1 MSSRVDD
8 PNRADAHLADD
19 EPDNDDDFLRELAH
33 VEDVAPPTRQPAAGQ
48 MLGRFRI
55 LSELGRGGMGIVYL
69 AHDENL
75 RRAVALKLLPPS
87 LTRQEERTRRF
98 LREARAAAAVTHPNL
113 ATIYDVGEVEGNIF
127 IAMERVDG
135 RTLRKLLASGRPPIE
150 EAVHVASQILAGLA
164 KAHQAGI
171 VHRDLKPDNIMVTDD
186 GVIKLLDFGLAKQHD
201 GVSGQLAGSGSVE
214 RAERGDPGEK
224 HDTLPRDTGADQ
236 LLGTPGYMSPEQI
249 RGGPIDPRSDLFSF
263 GVIFYE
269 MLAGKRPFAGQS
281 AADLQSAIL
290 RDTPPSL
297 SDLRD
302 DLPEGLVRLVERCL
316 EKDSARRYPSS
327 GALSIALAQLDLS
340 TPRLLTPS
348 SSTLGDAAS
357 SSPSRAMTTVK
368 RFGDRAGSVAKVLA
382 AVLVAL
388 LAGLFFRRTSD
399 TEAAKGGAAAGAMAA
414 VAAQAAATPVTDL
427 PLPQSKSADAV
438 AEYATALQGIR
449 DGNWGY
455 ASSHLA
461 RAIELDSSFAMAHL
475 RMAIIH
481 GDSPFMRPRSHYA
494 LAVAGRGRLSEREQ
508 VMLNAYE
515 PLLSRDP
522 PDMAEHI
529 ARLRAAVAR
538 FPGDAEFP
546 AMLAWTQRED
556 PEEKLAYAR
565 RAVELDPQF
574 ADGWQMVGASLFML
588 GKTDEALR
596 ALDRC
601 VAISPATAD
610 CSGERGFLH
619 GSEGRCAEMEE
630 NFRRAV
636 AGSTNGMWQEGRAAA
651 LFALGAAPEA
661 IAEVLRNRWPQPQV
675 AERERAGLELIDRSN
690 LGAAIGDFAEAEK
703 LALAARNLVASEP
716 EARTHAL
723 LAAQLVEL
731 YTETNRPKDAGKIAD
746 DYLKRKDVWIRS
758 PMSDRQPI
766 SMYWAM
772 LRAKTL
778 TRESFVQKRDAWL
791 RERRNDSRQ
800 ANVLASYACGAETPE
815 EAREALALFP
825 DVPPP
830 RVLMEKDFVLP
841 MFGKLYA
848 LAGMAEEAVPYLERT
863 VKSCYALLSPFI
875 HTRSS
880 YYLGQALEATGDT
893 AGACSA
899 YATVL
904 ARWGNAKPESVTAGK
919 ARERSRQLR
928 CASAGNSA
936 DTATPRAG

>member
-1 MSSRVDD
+1 MSSRLDD
-8 PNRADAHLADD
+8 PNAAHPNPADD
-19 EPDNDDDFLRELAH
+19 EPDDADDFLRELAH
-33 VEDVAPPTRQPAAGQ
+33 VEDVAPPTRQPTPGQ

-87 LTRQEERTRRF
+87 LTRQDERSRRF

-113 ATIYDVGEVEGNIF
+113 ATIYDVGEIEGNIF
-127 IAMERVDG
+127 IAMERVEG
-135 RTLRKLLASGRPPIE
+135 RTLRKQLAGGRPPLD
-150 EAVHVASQILAGLA
+150 EAVHVANQILAGLA

-186 GVIKLLDFGLAKQHD
+186 GVVKLLDFGLAKQHD
-201 GVSGQLAGSGSVE
+201 GASGPAAASGNVE
-214 RAERGDPGEK
+214 RGERADK
-224 HDTLPRDTGADQ
+224 QDSLPRDTAADQ

-249 RGGPIDPRSDLFSF
+249 RGGPIDPRSDLFAF

-269 MLAGKRPFAGQS
+269 MLAGQRPFSGQS

-297 SDLRD
+297 SSLRAD
-302 DLPEGLVRLVERCL
+302 VPEGLVRLIERCL
-316 EKDSARRYPSS
+316 EKDAARRYPSS
-327 GALSIALAQLDLS
+327 GALSIALAQLELS
-340 TPRLLTPS
+340 APRLLTPS

-357 SSPSRAMTTVK
+357 SSPSRAMPTVK
-368 RFGDRAGSVAKVLA
+368 RFGERAGAVAKVLA
-382 AVLVAL
+382 AVAVAL
-388 LAGLFFRRTSD
+388 LAGSFFRRTSD
-399 TEAAKGGAAAGAMAA
+399 TESAKEQAAAAAMAA
-414 VAAQAAATPVTDL
+414 AVTRAAATPLTEL
-427 PLPQSKSADAV
+427 PPPQSKSSDAL

-455 ASSHLA
+455 AASHLS
-461 RAIELDSSFAMAHL
+461 RAIEHDSSFAMAHL
-475 RMAIIH
+475 RLAIIH
-481 GDSPFMRPRSHYA
+481 CDSPFRRPRNHYA
-494 LAVAGRGRLSEREQ
+494 MAVAGRSRLSERDQ
-508 VMLNAYE
+508 AMLNAYE
-515 PLLSRDP
+515 PMLSRDP
-522 PDMAEHI
+522 PETTELI
-529 ARLRAAVAR
+529 ARLRAAVTR

-546 AMLAWTQRED
+546 AMLAWAQRDD
-556 PEEKLAYAR
+556 PAEKLVYAR
-565 RAVELDPQF
+565 RSVELDPQY

-610 CSGERGFLH
+610 CSGERAFLH

-661 IAEVLRNRWPQPQV
+661 IVEVLRNRWPEL
-675 AERERAGLELIDRSN
+675 AESERAGLELIDRGN
-690 LGAAIGDFAEAEK
+690 LAAAIGDFAEAEK
-703 LALAARNLVASEP
+703 LALAARSLMASDP

-723 LAAQLVEL
+723 LANQLVEL
-731 YTETNRPKDAGKIAD
+731 YTETNRPKEAGRIAD

-758 PMSDRQPI
+758 AMSDRQPI

-772 LRAKTL
+772 LRAKSM
-778 TRESFVQKRDAWL
+778 TRETFVQKRDGWL
-791 RERRNDSRQ
+791 RERRKDSRP
-800 ANVLASYACGAETPE
+800 ANVLASYAWGTETPE
-815 EAREALALFP
+815 EAREALALFSG
-825 DVPPP
+825 VPPP
-830 RVLMEKDFVLP
+830 PVLMEKDFVLP

-848 LAGMAEEAVPYLERT
+848 LAGRAEEAVPYLQKT
-863 VKSCYALLSPFI
+863 VNSCYALLLPFI
-875 HTRSS
+875 HTRAS
-880 YYLGQALEATGDT
+880 YHLGQALEATGDT

-928 CASAGNSA
+928 CSSAGS
-936 DTATPRAG
+936 TAVPVAPRAG